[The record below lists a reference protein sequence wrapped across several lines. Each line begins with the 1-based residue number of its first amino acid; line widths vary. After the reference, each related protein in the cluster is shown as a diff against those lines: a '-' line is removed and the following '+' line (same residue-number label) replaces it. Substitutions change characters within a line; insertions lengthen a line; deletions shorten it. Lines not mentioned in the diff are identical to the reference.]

1 MSEIIL
7 RLLSLIVNGLFF
19 LLIGAVILF
28 IACIILMGTGLLIKA
43 LIRWLMDL
51 SETVKENKK

>member
-19 LLIGAVILF
+19 LLIGAVVLF